1 MEKSEDKKEIVE
13 NINHNQETEINS
25 NLNFDKDVPRTTLLL
40 DNENENNNKNKNET
54 ETKPSCVFAFLGY
67 QDTINIILAIVF
79 GYFSTR
85 TSNILYKVSF
95 VVVFMLTIYI
105 VRKMGIG
112 HPRTPPNSVSD
123 DNGSNLIE
131 G

>member
-13 NINHNQETEINS
+13 NINHNQETEINQS
-25 NLNFDKDVPRTTLLL
+25 DKDVPRTTLLL
-40 DNENENNNKNKNET
+40 ENENENENNNKNKNET

-105 VRKMGIG
+105 VRKIGIG

>member
-1 MEKSEDKKEIVE
+1 MEKSEEKKEIVE
-13 NINHNQETEINS
+13 NVNHNQETEINQS
-25 NLNFDKDVPRTTLLL
+25 DKDAPRTTLLL
-40 DNENENNNKNKNET
+40 DNKNENKNET

-105 VRKMGIG
+105 VKKMGIG

-123 DNGSNLIE
+123 DNGRNLIE